1 MKVINKAFTLKV
13 FISTLM
19 LLSAL
24 NAADLDWLHD
34 YDKALEQ
41 AKKENKNVYL
51 YVGADKCRFC
61 NKFSNTTLKD
71 KDILQR
77 LNKDF
82 VLVYMSRDRHKV
94 PPQFKTKGVPL
105 HYFINADGKVI
116 YTDWGA
122 SEVSGFTMILD
133 NVELNL
139 EE

>member
-1 MKVINKAFTLKV
+1 MLV
-13 FISTLM
+13 LM
-19 LLSAL
+19 SAL

-41 AKKENKNVYL
+41 ARKEHKDVYL

-61 NKFSNTTLKD
+61 AKFSNTTLTD
-71 KDILQR
+71 KDILER

-82 VLVYMSRDRHKV
+82 VLLYMSRDQHKI

-105 HYFINADGKVI
+105 HYFINAEGKVFH
-116 YTDWGA
+116 TDWGA
-122 SEVSGFTMILD
+122 SEVSGFSMILD
-133 NVELNL
+133 EVELNR